1 MILSASG
8 LNSTQN
14 PFTCHCQYIDQENEG
29 QNWLVTEDRMCQAET
44 AGFARLVLIVCCVK
58 EKQNDSHTKR
68 PQE

>member
-1 MILSASG
+1 
-8 LNSTQN
+8 
-14 PFTCHCQYIDQENEG
+14 
-29 QNWLVTEDRMCQAET
+29 MCQAET